1 MKKFVIIIELIIL
14 WLSFVICFSG
24 NWAVSTFSFSNFD
37 EILYTLTSPVLNAG
51 QNLIPDFIFNNI
63 IFPLLIVGF
72 ISLIIY
78 ICNTYRKKYNILVKI
93 ELGKKKKKLEFDL
106 FNNVCFKILKVI
118 LCVLPIVFFVLS
130 FYKLGNDLKLFE
142 YIKNQTEESTFIEE
156 VYVNPNEVELTFS
169 ENKRNLIYIYLES
182 MESTFSSI
190 ENGGAYEENYISKL
204 SKLAFN
210 NTYFSNTEL
219 LGGAYSMPGTNW
231 TIAGMVAQTAG
242 IPIKTIFDGNML
254 TDYYSVLFPGAYS
267 LGEILEENGY
277 KNYVMFG
284 SDAAFAGRD
293 NYFLNHGNYEIL
305 DYYQAKEDD
314 IIADDYY
321 VFWGFEDDILY
332 DYAKEKLLE
341 ISENDEPFNF
351 TILTVDTHA
360 SDGYLSDFCEEISD
374 NKYLNAINCA
384 SYQLNEFI
392 NWIKKQDFYK
402 NTTIII
408 SGDHI
413 SMNNYS
419 FDNIGAYQRTIFNTF
434 INYKVQNNIK
444 NYYNRLFTAF
454 DMYPTTLAALN
465 VEIKGNRLGLG
476 VNLFSDEQTLLEEYG
491 YAYVYNELNKKSTF
505 YNNCILNGE
514 C

>member
-14 WLSFVICFSG
+14 WLSFVMYFSG
-24 NWAVSTFSFSNFD
+24 NWAISTFSFSAFD

-51 QNLIPDFIFNNI
+51 QNLIPDFIYNI
-63 IFPLLIVGF
+63 
-72 ISLIIY
+72 
-78 ICNTYRKKYNILVKI
+78 YRKKYNILVKI

-118 LCVLPIVFFVLS
+118 LCVLPIAFFTLS
-130 FYKLGNDLKLFE
+130 FYKIGNDLKLFE
-142 YIKNQTEESTFIEE
+142 YIKNQMEASTFIEE
-156 VYVNPNEVELTFS
+156 VYVNSEEVELTFP

-182 MESTFSSI
+182 MEPTFSSI

-204 SKLAFN
+204 TKLAFN

-351 TILTVDTHA
+351 TMLTVDTHA
-360 SDGYLSDFCEEISD
+360 SDGYLSNFCEEISD

>member
-1 MKKFVIIIELIIL
+1 MKKVVVIELIIL
-14 WLSFVICFSG
+14 WLSFVMYFSG
-24 NWAVSTFSFSNFD
+24 NWAISTFSFSAFD

-51 QNLIPDFIFNNI
+51 QNLIPDFIFNNV

-78 ICNTYRKKYNILVKI
+78 ICNTYRKKYSILVKI

-106 FNNVCFKILKVI
+106 FNNVCFKILKVM
-118 LCVLPIVFFVLS
+118 LCVLPIVFFALS
-130 FYKLGNDLKLFE
+130 FYKLGNDLELFE
-142 YIKNQTEESTFIEE
+142 YLKNQTEESTFIEE
-156 VYVNPNEVELTFS
+156 VYVNPSEVELTFL

-182 MESTFSSI
+182 MEPTFSST
-190 ENGGAYEENYISKL
+190 EYGGAYETNYISEL
-204 SKLAFN
+204 TKLAFN

-231 TIAGMVAQTAG
+231 TVAGIVAQTAG
-242 IPIKTIFDGNML
+242 IPIKTIFDGNLL

-277 KNYVMFG
+277 KNYIMFG
-284 SDAAFAGRD
+284 SDASFAGRD

-305 DYYQAKEDD
+305 DYYQAMDD
-314 IIADDYY
+314 GIIDDDYY

-341 ISENDEPFNF
+341 ISEKDEPFNF
-351 TILTVDTHA
+351 TLLTVDTHA
-360 SDGYLSDFCEEISD
+360 SDGYLSDFCEEVSD

-392 NWIKKQDFYK
+392 NWVKKQDFYK

-413 SMNNYS
+413 SMNTYS
-419 FDNIGAYQRTIFNTF
+419 FDDIGDYQRTVFNTF
-434 INYKVQNNIK
+434 INYKVQNNTK
-444 NYYNRLFTAF
+444 NYYNRLFTTF

-465 VEIKGNRLGLG
+465 VEIKGNKLGLG

>member
-1 MKKFVIIIELIIL
+1 MKKVVVIELIIL
-14 WLSFVICFSG
+14 WLSFVMYFSS
-24 NWAVSTFSFSNFD
+24 NWAISTFSFSAFD

-93 ELGKKKKKLEFDL
+93 ELGKKKKKLEFNL
-106 FNNVCFKILKVI
+106 FNNVCFKIFKVI
-118 LCVLPIVFFVLS
+118 IYVLLIVFFALS

-142 YIKNQTEESTFIEE
+142 YIKNQMEASTFIEE
-156 VYVNPNEVELTFS
+156 VYANPEKVELTFP

-190 ENGGAYEENYISKL
+190 EYGGAYEANYISEL
-204 SKLAFN
+204 TKLAFN

-219 LGGAYSMPGTNW
+219 LGGAYAVPGTSW
-231 TIAGMVAQTAG
+231 TVAGMVAQTAG

-277 KNYVMFG
+277 KNYIIFG

-293 NYFLNHGNYEIL
+293 NYFINHGNYEIL
-305 DYYQAKEDD
+305 DYYQAIEED
-314 IIADDYY
+314 IIEDDYY
-321 VFWGFEDDILY
+321 IFWGFEDDILY

-351 TILTVDTHA
+351 TLLTVDTHA
-360 SDGYLSDFCEEISD
+360 SDGYLSDFCEEVSD
-374 NKYLNAINCA
+374 NQYLNAINCA

-392 NWIKKQDFYK
+392 NWVKKQDFYK

-434 INYKVQNNIK
+434 INYKVQNNTK
-444 NYYNRLFTAF
+444 NYYNRLFTVF

-491 YAYVYNELNKKSTF
+491 YVYVYNELNKKSTF
-505 YNNCILNGE
+505 YNNYILNGE

>member
-1 MKKFVIIIELIIL
+1 
-14 WLSFVICFSG
+14 
-24 NWAVSTFSFSNFD
+24 
-37 EILYTLTSPVLNAG
+37 
-51 QNLIPDFIFNNI
+51 
-63 IFPLLIVGF
+63 
-72 ISLIIY
+72 
-78 ICNTYRKKYNILVKI
+78 
-93 ELGKKKKKLEFDL
+93 
-106 FNNVCFKILKVI
+106 
-118 LCVLPIVFFVLS
+118 
-130 FYKLGNDLKLFE
+130 
-142 YIKNQTEESTFIEE
+142 
-156 VYVNPNEVELTFS
+156 
-169 ENKRNLIYIYLES
+169 
-182 MESTFSSI
+182 
-190 ENGGAYEENYISKL
+190 
-204 SKLAFN
+204 
-210 NTYFSNTEL
+210 
-219 LGGAYSMPGTNW
+219 MPGTNW

-351 TILTVDTHA
+351 TMLTVDTHA
-360 SDGYLSDFCEEISD
+360 SDGYLSNFCEEISD

-491 YAYVYNELNKKSTF
+491 YAYVYNELTGKPVISQTMYNLLSELRKDIVELYKREKIMEVNYLNEHVGRKYSCEGST
-505 YNNCILNGE
+505 C
-514 C
+514 